1 MSYDP
6 MPLVHAIRRQLNDER
21 ETRSGRA
28 SRPNQGSMGDTVQT
42 QEIHEVPQQDAEQ
55 PLQSTVSLQDGRVPQ
70 DHTGD

>member
-6 MPLVHAIRRQLNDER
+6 MPLVDAIRRQLNDER
-21 ETRSGRA
+21 ETRARRL